1 MSKLIELANAT
12 CRSEKYTRG
21 LLDLI
26 SIIDGSVTT
35 MVELGS
41 YQGES
46 TAIFAANIKGLQ
58 TLYAVDPWINGY
70 APGDVCSD
78 EYDMK
83 IVESNFDFRVK
94 DFPCV
99 QKVKSTSQDFVNTIP
114 DSSLDFVYV
123 DANHTYEHCL
133 ADIKA
138 WLPKV
143 KPGGYIG
150 GHDYLAACFLGVVNA
165 VNEVIG
171 APDMQFEDTSWLKR
185 VQ

>member
-1 MSKLIELANAT
+1 MADLIELANAT

-26 SIIDGSVTT
+26 QELNGKVQT

-46 TAIFAANIKGLQ
+46 TAIFAKNLLGLKK
-58 TLYAVDPWINGY
+58 LYAVDPWINGY

-78 EYDMK
+78 EYPMSV
-83 IVESNFDFRVK
+83 VESNFDCRVK
-94 DFPCV
+94 DFTFV
-99 QKVKSTSQDFVNTIP
+99 QKMKMTSQEFVKQIP

-123 DANHTYEHCL
+123 DANHVYEHCL
-133 ADIKA
+133 SDIKL

-143 KPGGYIG
+143 KPGGLIG
-150 GHDYLAACFLGVVNA
+150 GHDYLVACFAGVVRA
-165 VNEVIG
+165 VDEVFG
-171 APDMQFEDTSWLKR
+171 RPDMTFIDTSWLKR
-185 VQ
+185 L